1 MRRSKKTRVT
11 KTVKE
16 YIVREVSKKYDTKIE
31 DLRNNHPAT
40 IETKEFEKAIQEIA
54 KTANTK
60 AQEYLAKYHIT
71 NMYGREL
78 IDSFGSNAYHF
89 RHEQEN
95 ELRNKISEL
104 QDARAK
110 AIENI
115 LLNLEL
121 GGATLNELNEMIAN
135 A

>member
-1 MRRSKKTRVT
+1 MRVT

-40 IETKEFEKAIQEIA
+40 IEKKEFEKAVQEIA
-54 KTANTK
+54 KTANAK

-71 NMYGREL
+71 NMFGKEL
-78 IDSFGSNAYHF
+78 IDSFGSNTYHF

-95 ELRNKISEL
+95 ELHNKISEL
-104 QDARAK
+104 QNARAK
-110 AIENI
+110 TIENI

-121 GGATLNELNEMIAN
+121 GGATLNELNEMIAD

>member
-1 MRRSKKTRVT
+1 MRVT
-11 KTVKE
+11 KIVKE
-16 YIVREVSKKYDTKIE
+16 YIIKEVSKKYDTKIK

-54 KTANTK
+54 KTANAE
-60 AQEYLAKYHIT
+60 AQEYLTKYHII
-71 NMYGREL
+71 NKYGKAL
-78 IDSFGSNAYHF
+78 IEGFGSSSYHF
-89 RHEQEN
+89 RHDQED
-95 ELRNKISEL
+95 ELRSKINEL